1 MFITASTNSQ
11 VYDHILK
18 DKFYEDML
26 KKFVKNKQD
35 RQELKQYVWI
45 SICQMNEEKLIAIW
59 NKRQFKYYYV
69 NIVKNQ
75 VQSSDSYYHR
85 LYRKFKKMDIGEE
98 KKHEKDIEARQAKFR
113 ETEDFVLFS
122 DSEKNI
128 EEQIIEQETK
138 QENQIKLNLIE
149 KALIK
154 MVKDE
159 PLLFVQ
165 AELFKLYYKQNMTY
179 REIEEKTKI
188 PRTSVFQYVN
198 LAKFHIKQYINKQN
212 KK

>member
-26 KKFVKNKQD
+26 RKFVKNKQD

-45 SICQMNEEKLIAIW
+45 SICQMNEEKLITIW

-85 LYRKFKKMDIGEE
+85 LYRKFKKMDIGQE
-98 KKHEKDIEARQAKFR
+98 KTDYQPQE
-113 ETEDFVLFS
+113 FVNDDQL
-122 DSEKNI
+122 DGNI
-128 EEQIIEQETK
+128 EDEIIAQEIK
-138 QENQIKLNLIE
+138 EENQLKLRLID
-149 KALIK
+149 KALIQ

-165 AELFKLYYKQNMTY
+165 AELFKLYYKQHMTY